1 MRSLA
6 ELPRARAV
14 LLDVAPRAL
23 LAMAGDRLPGRIPD
37 ALRRFRYGAGVC
49 KADFALSG
57 PVPWASEAARRA
69 GTLHLGGTFAEIAA
83 AEAEVAAGRHPAAP
97 YVLVTQPAV
106 ADPTRS
112 PAGTHTL
119 WAYCH
124 VPAGSTVDMTARI
137 EAQIE
142 RFAPGFR
149 DLILAR
155 HVRTAADEEAANP
168 NYVGGDIAA
177 GMQTVW
183 QTVARPVPRW
193 NPYRTPLPRR
203 VPVLVVHP
211 AAARRARPVR
221 RTGRA
226 DRAARRLRHPAAA
239 RCQPGPAQPGRHG
252 RGTAVTASRTARL
265 PGHRLTAPRLTALLL
280 AGLIVLL
287 TGVVVAQSVTRHHT
301 GSHRTAA
308 EGTALVLALWAV
320 AAVGLV
326 VAWHQRANP
335 IGWLLLA
342 MPVLLLLTF
351 ASDSYDQAYRLGQHA
366 LPVLGPAALVMAQ
379 LFFVPFIAL
388 PLIIWLFPDGR
399 PPPGRWRFVF
409 WACPV
414 LLVPA
419 LVSILVLTGE
429 ALAAPHLRT
438 LADGELPRV
447 ENTPPLAGI
456 LSLIFFGSLLISW
469 LCALAY
475 QIASWR
481 RSTGERRQQLK
492 WLMSGAAIC
501 GLSAAASFASTAALW
516 EVLLLGIVALPV
528 SIGIGILKYRLY
540 DIDRIISRTLAYA
553 LVTGLLV
560 GVYAGLVLLATEV
573 LGFTS
578 SVAVA
583 AATLAAAALFNPVRR
598 RVQRVVDRR
607 FNRAR
612 YDADAAVAAFA
623 ARTSG
628 AVALDELRAD
638 LLGVIG
644 HALEPAHQ
652 ALWLSRDER

>member
-1 MRSLA
+1 VTA
-6 ELPRARAV
+6 ARTV
-14 LLDVAPRAL
+14 
-23 LAMAGDRLPGRIPD
+23 RLPGR
-37 ALRRFRYGAGVC
+37 
-49 KADFALSG
+49 
-57 PVPWASEAARRA
+57 
-69 GTLHLGGTFAEIAA
+69 
-83 AEAEVAAGRHPAAP
+83 
-97 YVLVTQPAV
+97 
-106 ADPTRS
+106 
-112 PAGTHTL
+112 
-119 WAYCH
+119 
-124 VPAGSTVDMTARI
+124 
-137 EAQIE
+137 
-142 RFAPGFR
+142 
-149 DLILAR
+149 
-155 HVRTAADEEAANP
+155 
-168 NYVGGDIAA
+168 
-177 GMQTVW
+177 
-183 QTVARPVPRW
+183 
-193 NPYRTPLPRR
+193 
-203 VPVLVVHP
+203 
-211 AAARRARPVR
+211 
-221 RTGRA
+221 
-226 DRAARRLRHPAAA
+226 
-239 RCQPGPAQPGRHG
+239 
-252 RGTAVTASRTARL
+252 
-265 PGHRLTAPRLTALLL
+265 RLTGLRLTALLL
-280 AGLIVLL
+280 AGLILLL

-308 EGTALVLALWAV
+308 EGTALVLALWAI

-342 MPVLLLLTF
+342 MPVSLLLTF
-351 ASDSYDQAYRLGQHA
+351 AGDSYDQAYRPGHHA
-366 LPVLGPAALVMAQ
+366 LPVLGPAALIMAQ
-379 LFFVPFIAL
+379 LFFFPFIAL

-399 PPPGRWRFVF
+399 PPSGRWRFVF

-447 ENTPPLAGI
+447 ENTPPLASI

-528 SIGIGILKYRLY
+528 SIGTGILKYRLY

-560 GVYAGLVLLATEV
+560 GLYAGLVLLATEV

-598 RVQRVVDRR
+598 RVQHVVDRR

-644 HALEPAHQ
+644 RALEPAHQ
-652 ALWLSRDER
+652 ALWLTEDER